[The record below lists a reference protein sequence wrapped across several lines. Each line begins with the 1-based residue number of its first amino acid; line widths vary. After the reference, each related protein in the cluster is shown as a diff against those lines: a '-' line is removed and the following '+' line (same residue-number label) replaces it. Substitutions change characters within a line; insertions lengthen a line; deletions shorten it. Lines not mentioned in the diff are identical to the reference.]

1 MTMADR
7 ERDFENRFIHD
18 QELKF
23 RIRARRNKLAG
34 LWAAGIIGKTGADAN
49 AYAQEIVRVDFEKPG
64 DDDVFEHLRDDL
76 AKAGSDLS
84 DADIRA
90 KLVELLQQAEREV
103 MAE

>member
-7 ERDFENRFIHD
+7 ERDFENRFVHD

-23 RIRARRNKLAG
+23 RIRARRNKLLG
-34 LWAAGIIGKTGADAN
+34 LWAAGILGKSEGDAN

-64 DDDVFEHLRDDL
+64 DDDVFEHLQADL
-76 AKAGSDLS
+76 GKAGAGVTDS
-84 DADIRA
+84 DIRM
-90 KLVELLQQAEREV
+90 KMLELLKEAEGQV

>member
-23 RIRARRNKLAG
+23 RIRARRNKLIG
-34 LWAAGIIGKTGADAN
+34 LWAAEKLGKTGPDAN

-64 DDDVFEHLRDDL
+64 DDDVFDHLMADL
-76 AKAGSDLS
+76 GEMGITEKE
-84 DADIRA
+84 IRA
-90 KLVELLQQAEREV
+90 QMEELLKEAEKQV
-103 MAE
+103 MSE